1 MRSSVEC
8 FNWHAEL
15 SAVEALASARNFCPA
30 LPPGTVWW
38 GGSDALTS
46 RGLCAEDAVCRVH
59 LKNGPYIVAL
69 YIPLYEALLIGM
81 AVLIYIISA
90 FHILLKS

>member
-1 MRSSVEC
+1 MQSSVEC

-38 GGSDALTS
+38 GGSDALAS

-59 LKNGPYIVAL
+59 LKTPFAVERKRRCASVAASN
-69 YIPLYEALLIGM
+69 ISM
-81 AVLIYIISA
+81 A
-90 FHILLKS
+90 HILWRYISPL